1 MTIEFTQS
9 GLDLMID
16 TDGPVQFSRDTPVQ
30 VTLMDG
36 TFTSADDLSLN
47 FIPEDGR
54 KHAPARVELTKSDAD
69 GVYTGMIG
77 KAAALVSGIT
87 SVALGGI
94 ITSTG
99 QVITSRAERV
109 MIDRSV
115 DPEQGALADPA
126 TLADVIN
133 EAVDKWITANGVA
146 TGATAEQAA
155 QIEKN
160 KSDIADLAAAMG
172 GSVSAP
178 EYVYTA
184 AEATADRLLSLQN
197 ENTFNFALFT
207 DLHYAPNLHESD
219 PSNYPVDYDT
229 VASNIVSAINQV
241 NETVPLACVISLGDN
256 IENVNQNEISVAGL
270 STPAE
275 RGQLN
280 RNLQLKKAVALA
292 KKLRGLT
299 PVFLP
304 LKGNH
309 DDGSLTAYYA
319 ESDHAY
325 YLSYIMQDTDYYT
338 HFFNHNANSHMVTLA
353 DKTNT
358 LAAYLDLPTSKVR
371 MIALNSIDIPYS
383 AESDGK
389 CPYLDAP
396 YNQYLGGQHTFGYQ
410 QTQLDWLANTAL
422 KLPDSGWQVMI
433 FQHHPM
439 LNSFSKRANADSDY
453 QRFNYDVLEGILD
466 AFQHGTTYTHTST
479 TGKAPNGATSALFAC
494 TLSADFT
501 AQGAGQI
508 IAIWNGHIHRDLY
521 TTTTFETL
529 AEVTLTPNFT
539 NKFSTADADFLSG
552 QRFNSSGGISADSA
566 YWVSGYIPITQ
577 GQTLRVKYGS
587 VDAAPVW
594 SSRPVLI
601 PCDSSKT
608 RCGDPIYSST
618 TSHGITLDTDNA
630 GFTYTAELSG
640 TAYVRI
646 SGRGTGEGVIATVNE
661 EITYT
666 ETETP
671 GSGKNTLF
679 VSTMLANPNEGAV
692 AAAWDGITYGHTA
705 GTAKETSIDFITVDP
720 VAKKIYTTRYG
731 AGADREM
738 NY

>member
-1 MTIEFTQS
+1 MTNIPPNGNCFRGKLRFTGAVNASFS
-9 GLDLMID
+9 GSEDITIHL
-16 TDGPVQFSRDTPVQ
+16 PAS
-30 VTLMDG
+30 
-36 TFTSADDLSLN
+36 TSASNMPD
-47 FIPEDGR
+47 
-54 KHAPARVELTKSDAD
+54 
-69 GVYTGMIG
+69 
-77 KAAALVSGIT
+77 
-87 SVALGGI
+87 
-94 ITSTG
+94 
-99 QVITSRAERV
+99 
-109 MIDRSV
+109 
-115 DPEQGALADPA
+115 
-126 TLADVIN
+126 
-133 EAVDKWITANGVA
+133 
-146 TGATAEQAA
+146 
-155 QIEKN
+155 
-160 KSDIADLAAAMG
+160 
-172 GSVSAP
+172 
-178 EYVYTA
+178 YVYIA
-184 AEATADRLLSLQN
+184 AEAAADRLLSLQN

-229 VASNIVSAINQV
+229 VAGNIVSAINQV

-256 IENVNQNEISVAGL
+256 IENVNQNEISAAGL

-280 RNLQLKKAVALA
+280 RNLQLKKAGALA

-325 YLSYIMQDTDYYT
+325 YLSYVMQDTDYYT

-410 QTQLDWLANTAL
+410 QAQLDWLANTAL
-422 KLPDSGWQVMI
+422 KLPDTDWQVMI

-453 QRFNYDVLEGILD
+453 QRFNYDILEGILN
-466 AFQHGTTYTHTST
+466 AFQQGTAYAHDST

-529 AEVTLTPNFT
+529 AAVTLTPNFT

-601 PCDSSKT
+601 PYDSSKT

-646 SGRGTGEGVIATVNE
+646 SGRGSGDGVIATVNE
-661 EITYT
+661 EIIYT

-679 VSTMLANPNEGAV
+679 VSSMLANPNEGAV
-692 AAAWDGITYGHTA
+692 AAAWDGTTYGHTA

-738 NY
+738 TYPSV

>member
-1 MTIEFTQS
+1 MIEFTQA
-9 GLDLMID
+9 GLNLTLD
-16 TDGPVQFSRDTPVQ
+16 TDELVQFSRDAPVQ
-30 VTLMDG
+30 VTLKDD
-36 TFTSADDLSLN
+36 TFAAADDLSLN
-47 FIPEDGR
+47 FVPEDGR

-69 GVYTGMIG
+69 GVYTGVIG

-94 ITSTG
+94 VTSTG

-109 MIDRSV
+109 MIERSV
-115 DPEQGALADPA
+115 DPEAVPVPDSESLAGFIRTAIDSY
-126 TLADVIN
+126 VG
-133 EAVDKWITANGVA
+133 EHGIT

-160 KSDIADLAAAMG
+160 TSDIADLAAAMG

-178 EYVYTA
+178 EYVTTA
-184 AEATADRLLSLQN
+184 AEATAERLLSLQN

-256 IENVNQNEISVAGL
+256 IENVNQNEISAAGL

-389 CPYLDAP
+389 CPYLGDP

-410 QTQLDWLANTAL
+410 QAQLDWLANTAL

-439 LNSFSKRANADSDY
+439 LNSFSKRANAASDY

-479 TGKAPNGATSALFAC
+479 TGKAPNGATSSLFAC

-529 AEVTLTPNFT
+529 TAATLTPNFT
-539 NKFSTADADFLSG
+539 NKFSTSDADFLSG
-552 QRFNSSGGISADSA
+552 QRFNSSGGTSADSA
-566 YWVSGYIPITQ
+566 YWVSGYIPITK

-601 PCDSSKT
+601 PYDSSKT

-646 SGRGTGEGVIATVNE
+646 SGRGSGDGVIATVNE

-692 AAAWDGITYGHTA
+692 AAAWDGTTYGHTA
-705 GTAKETSIDFITVDP
+705 GTVKETSIDFITVDP

>member
-1 MTIEFTQS
+1 MTNIPPNGNCFRGKLRFTGAVNASFS
-9 GLDLMID
+9 GSEDITIHL
-16 TDGPVQFSRDTPVQ
+16 PAS
-30 VTLMDG
+30 
-36 TFTSADDLSLN
+36 TSASNMPD
-47 FIPEDGR
+47 
-54 KHAPARVELTKSDAD
+54 
-69 GVYTGMIG
+69 
-77 KAAALVSGIT
+77 
-87 SVALGGI
+87 
-94 ITSTG
+94 
-99 QVITSRAERV
+99 
-109 MIDRSV
+109 
-115 DPEQGALADPA
+115 
-126 TLADVIN
+126 
-133 EAVDKWITANGVA
+133 
-146 TGATAEQAA
+146 
-155 QIEKN
+155 
-160 KSDIADLAAAMG
+160 
-172 GSVSAP
+172 
-178 EYVYTA
+178 YVYIA
-184 AEATADRLLSLQN
+184 AEAAADRLLSLQN

-256 IENVNQNEISVAGL
+256 IENVNQNEISAAGL

-280 RNLQLKKAVALA
+280 RNLQLKKAGALA

-325 YLSYIMQDTDYYT
+325 YLSYVMQDTDYYT

-422 KLPDSGWQVMI
+422 KLPDTDWQVMI

-439 LNSFSKRANADSDY
+439 LNSFSKRANAASDY
-453 QRFNYDVLEGILD
+453 QRFNYDVLEGILN
-466 AFQHGTTYTHTST
+466 AFQQGTAYAHDST

-508 IAIWNGHIHRDLY
+508 IAIWNGHIHRDL
-521 TTTTFETL
+521 
-529 AEVTLTPNFT
+529 
-539 NKFSTADADFLSG
+539 
-552 QRFNSSGGISADSA
+552 
-566 YWVSGYIPITQ
+566 
-577 GQTLRVKYGS
+577 
-587 VDAAPVW
+587 
-594 SSRPVLI
+594 
-601 PCDSSKT
+601 
-608 RCGDPIYSST
+608 
-618 TSHGITLDTDNA
+618 
-630 GFTYTAELSG
+630 
-640 TAYVRI
+640 
-646 SGRGTGEGVIATVNE
+646 
-661 EITYT
+661 
-666 ETETP
+666 
-671 GSGKNTLF
+671 
-679 VSTMLANPNEGAV
+679 
-692 AAAWDGITYGHTA
+692 
-705 GTAKETSIDFITVDP
+705 
-720 VAKKIYTTRYG
+720 
-731 AGADREM
+731 
-738 NY
+738 